1 MMVTIIR
8 LGCAQQNNNDI
19 NDNNNNH
26 NNKNDNNNENCQ
38 AWVCAAKECFLTWS
52 FFGGSLLQLASHN
65 K

>member
-1 MMVTIIR
+1 MMSKMKRTVMMV
-8 LGCAQQNNNDI
+8 LVFDNDDDDKHT
-19 NDNNNNH
+19 ND
-26 NNKNDNNNENCQ
+26 DYQ

>member
-1 MMVTIIR
+1 MMMVTIIR

-19 NDNNNNH
+19 NDNN
-26 NNKNDNNNENCQ
+26 KNDINNNNYQ